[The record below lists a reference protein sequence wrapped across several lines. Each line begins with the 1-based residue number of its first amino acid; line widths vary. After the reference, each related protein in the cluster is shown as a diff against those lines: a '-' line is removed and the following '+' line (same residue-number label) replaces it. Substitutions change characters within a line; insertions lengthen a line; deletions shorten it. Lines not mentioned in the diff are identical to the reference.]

1 MKKTSVI
8 KFVLLTVFVLGILT
22 ACSKNVDVDL
32 NNYVKFEYEGYTGKG
47 TVDIS
52 IDYNKLLT
60 EHEDTLGEKK
70 SMAALRLLRKL
81 EISADKTS
89 NLSNG
94 ETINLSWAD
103 INKEELLN
111 DAGLNV
117 TYSDFTTTV
126 SGLDELETID
136 LFKDIEIK
144 TDGKDT
150 NGYAWFYTSNLP
162 SEYWFVDYVLEKS
175 ENLSNGEK
183 IKITVK
189 DYDGGDLDKKL
200 AELGKVAASKEYY
213 YTVTGLE
220 ELSAYDPF
228 AGISVEFKGVSGK
241 GTADIRKDSSQ
252 NDYIWSWDYVL
263 DKTEE
268 LSNGDVVTVTVE
280 SGTSKTI
287 EEYAASRGLKM
298 DSTTMEFTVEG
309 LAEPL
314 TDVSMLEPELFE
326 KIKSDDID
334 KIKAYWAKG
343 EERSVEPDSLLNVIY
358 IGSIITYQEGTSWQ
372 AEQNALYN
380 IYKCDV
386 KCSFDDQRWVY
397 WYSLY
402 DGITRNDDGSF
413 NMPEAKCPSDD
424 YTVST
429 YMISGE
435 AFTTEDRTHFYLGY
449 ETYEKFRSNHIR
461 YEKYVV
467 FDNVDDTNEIH
478 FEPALAFIYICDKND
493 NEFKSGNVNLD
504 NKNVVKVYG
513 DGIYTMK
520 ASLSEYENVPEMIDG
535 LKDMSLQM
543 VSENN
548 GTISDIDLSE
558 AEITDI
564 SIICDGNEIKMNSEN
579 IVTDHWD
586 TGYAAKFYD
595 ENSDLT
601 GKKAA
606 VKSKDFSLKD
616 TIEITFTVSG
626 TKLRD
631 NADKSTDNGIN
642 NDENVDTD
650 NTENTDNTDNVNN
663 TDNVDNTDNTGKI
676 DDKVDSTGTDLDPQ
690 GNVNENGS
698 DNGTDN
704 NENGQDSQ
712 ENGTDSGDTI
722 VGDLGQ
728 YSVIL
733 VSLGEDRTRMIKL
746 VNDYSHIGLMAS
758 RDLVDNVVNE
768 PMVVIHTD
776 EKDYADEIK
785 AAFEGY
791 GAVVEIRT
799 NY

>member
-1 MKKTSVI
+1 MKKISVI

-22 ACSKNVDVDL
+22 GCSKNVDVDL

-60 EHEDTLGEKK
+60 EHEDSLGEKK

-213 YTVTGLE
+213 YTVTRLE

-228 AGISVEFKGVSGK
+228 AGISVEFKGISGK

-280 SGTSKTI
+280 SGTSNTI

-467 FDNVDDTNEIH
+467 FDNVDDTNEMH

-513 DGIYTMK
+513 DGVYTLK
-520 ASLSEYENVPEMIDG
+520 ASLSDYENVPEMIDG

-606 VKSKDFSLKD
+606 VKSKDFSFKD

-768 PMVVIHTD
+768 PKVVIHTD